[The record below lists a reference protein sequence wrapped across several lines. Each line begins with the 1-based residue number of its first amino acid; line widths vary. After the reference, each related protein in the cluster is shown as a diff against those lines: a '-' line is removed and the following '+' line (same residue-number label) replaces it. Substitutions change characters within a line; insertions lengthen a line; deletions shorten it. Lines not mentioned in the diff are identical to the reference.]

1 VGNVRAQKPRYTTIA
16 YRFFREV
23 HVKHVRTTSNMM
35 SRQWSAAKCGDDDGR
50 RSSAA
55 SLTYAIYETRT
66 SGFGSVFI
74 YLFLANCSLFH
85 SRDDGGGGRVSA
97 KINQKTAARPLPA
110 VMIISRARQHAH
122 THDDGGG
129 GSNRG
134 YGDISGSSG
143 KSSSN
148 DVVVP

>member
-1 VGNVRAQKPRYTTIA
+1 MGNVRAQKRRYSTIA
-16 YRFFREV
+16 YRFFRDV

-66 SGFGSVFI
+66 SGFGFI
-74 YLFLANCSLFH
+74 FLFLANCSLFH
-85 SRDDGGGGRVSA
+85 SRDDDGGGRVSA
-97 KINQKTAARPLPA
+97 KINSKTRARPLPA

-134 YGDISGSSG
+134 YSDISGSI
-143 KSSSN
+143 
-148 DVVVP
+148 VVVKVVVMML